1 MDSAGVNEQPAYDFR
16 RYRIEFLEPQA
27 AFAVVYFRRMLS
39 KASAAQEYLA
49 GRALNAESIER

>member
-27 AFAVVYFRRMLS
+27 AFAVVYGLEFVFHV
-39 KASAAQEYLA
+39 A
-49 GRALNAESIER
+49 